1 MSARHGAAT
10 CKWSSL
16 RERAMDH
23 DVGCNPLHCSFQY
36 YPSSV
41 RLLISAN
48 PPIVFLLHRFGESLR
63 SPWPWD
69 MDVAKLKQQWLPA
82 LFSPTRASCPVISFL
97 VITSLV
103 ALAWLRQTPP
113 PPPLAALS
121 GRPPPPRD
129 SGGPPSSC
137 ASFYRPPGRQRK
149 AAASIV
155 EFGGVGDGVT
165 SNTAAFRRAVA
176 DLSGEEGGAQLN
188 VPAGQ
193 WLTGS
198 FNLTSHFTLY
208 LEAGAVILGS
218 QVLIATSKIKL
229 KVFLVSNL

>member
-1 MSARHGAAT
+1 
-10 CKWSSL
+10 
-16 RERAMDH
+16 
-23 DVGCNPLHCSFQY
+23 
-36 YPSSV
+36 
-41 RLLISAN
+41 
-48 PPIVFLLHRFGESLR
+48 
-63 SPWPWD
+63 
-69 MDVAKLKQQWLPA
+69 MDVAKLKLQWLPA
-82 LFSPTRASCPVISFL
+82 LFSPTRASCPVLSFL
-97 VITSLV
+97 AITSLL

-113 PPPLAALS
+113 LPLAALS
-121 GRPPPPRD
+121 DGPPPPND

-176 DLSGEEGGAQLN
+176 GLAGEEGGAQLK
-188 VPAGQ
+188 VPAGR

-208 LEAGAVILGS
+208 LEAGAVIMGS
-218 QVLIATSKIKL
+218 QVLIDTSKIKL
-229 KVFLVSNL
+229 KVFFVSNL